1 MCLHRR
7 MLRRDKERQLQALL
21 GLTDAQVAARYGR
34 LAVLFSY
41 DIAGLAPRMQQ
52 LLELTG
58 ERESWPSLLA

>member
-1 MCLHRR
+1 

-41 DIAGLAPRMQQ
+41 GIPGLEPRLQR
-52 LLELTG
+52 LRELTG
-58 ERESWPSLLA
+58 A